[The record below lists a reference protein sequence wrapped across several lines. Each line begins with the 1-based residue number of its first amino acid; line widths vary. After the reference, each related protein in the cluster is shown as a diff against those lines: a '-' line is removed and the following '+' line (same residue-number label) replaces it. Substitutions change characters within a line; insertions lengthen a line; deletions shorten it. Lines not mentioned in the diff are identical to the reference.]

1 MVKKLVLVGGLA
13 LVLALGLIAGRGTP
27 TKAFV
32 VPGIQDFN
40 LDLVNCLVAG
50 GSDTVSPDPEAGYPQ
65 ICAAGEDKSPGGAT
79 SYSTAIGL
87 IAGNRQGLPYVY
99 SGPGWVLQPDA
110 SVPNGTIVGDVA
122 STIDIYADG
131 LKDVLGNASNC
142 GGPPNSCGTALTL
155 PTTAPEDYVK
165 QTLAW
170 STTSG
175 CDGTD
180 ETNLNDILPGASAMT
195 PYIRYRACLTT
206 LYLQGKYRL
215 DIKAVNGVTTPLNLV
230 NLTLNWQ
237 PTTIVNLIS
246 LGGEAASPSSGLLTQ
261 DTPQASISH
270 TDAPYAANPPAPG
283 LYVRWMTEI
292 SNEDAADRALNWV
305 YSTSCKVITGSVPAL
320 VDGDADCLATV
331 ANPGGPADTN
341 DAIAD
346 QDGDGLLDGVEV
358 AWGSNPLL
366 ADTDLDGRTDAEEM
380 VGPTQL
386 LTNPK
391 VADTDIDGVPDGGL
405 TLDANGDGVPDCP
418 DANGD
423 GKGNSALCPQLDVAD
438 TGISANLDT
447 SLDGSSHRRVG
458 FRIVGWD
465 IQPDKAG
472 TDNCPGIPNGP
483 AIPGPGGDIQNNFDL
498 DSASSWGHG
507 DLYGD
512 ACDSDDENDNFPD
525 AAEPT
530 FQWDA
535 GAHQC
540 ANDKDL
546 PGGPTALSLLNPDS
560 DGDGVLDGSECWG
573 GSNPFDAGDTPGA
586 PATTGTPADKD
597 ALNNA
602 MEIDRRTEGFS
613 DQPPPAPIGVEDID
627 GDGKLGK
634 SDSDSDADGLSD
646 GCETFVTGTSPMRPD
661 SDSNGTPDGSESNL
675 VGPGKPI
682 TLHCKNLEDMDN
694 DGVTDDTDNCP
705 FVANGPADPS
715 NQVNTD
721 PKIGNGKGIA
731 GDDITVPWSVKTDK
745 KGDACDGDLDND
757 GTKNASDT
765 EPGGPGGDI
774 TYDDGPAVGGDGTW
788 KGAGDDGPSWDTNVD
803 AKLDGV
809 AACAGSL
816 GAWGSLDSDGDG
828 LLNSLEF
835 CKWGSSPLFG
845 RVDSDGDG
853 VGDCK
858 EVADVDGNNVVN
870 FPGDVIY
877 YAKAIL
883 LPPASFGQDGDFDLD
898 GNNTLN
904 FPGDVIQEAKFG
916 LIAGL
921 CK

>member
-50 GSDTVSPDPEAGYPQ
+50 GSDTVSPNPEAGYPQ
-65 ICAAGEDKSPGGAT
+65 VCAAGEDKTVGGAT
-79 SYSTAIGL
+79 AYSTAIGL
-87 IAGNRQGLPYVY
+87 TAGNRQGFPYVY
-99 SGPGWVLQPDA
+99 SGPGWVLQNDGA
-110 SVPNGTIVGDVA
+110 VANGAIVGDVA

-131 LKDVLGNASNC
+131 AKDVLGNASNC
-142 GGPPNSCGTALTL
+142 GGPPNNCPVGTPLTL
-155 PTTAPEDYVK
+155 PTTTPEDYVK
-165 QTLAW
+165 QSLAW
-170 STTSG
+170 NATSG

-180 ETNLNDILPGASAMT
+180 ETFLNDILPGASAMT
-195 PYIRYRACLTT
+195 PYVRYRACLTT
-206 LYLQGKYRL
+206 IFLQGIYRV
-215 DIKAVNGVTTPLNLV
+215 DIRALNGVTTPLNLV
-230 NLTLNWQ
+230 NLTLNWA
-237 PTTIVNLIS
+237 PATIVNLIT
-246 LGGEAASPSSGLLTQ
+246 LGGEAASPSTGLLTQ

-270 TDAPYAANPPAPG
+270 TDAPFATNPTVATGPG

-292 SNEDAADRALNWV
+292 SAEDAADRALNFV
-305 YSTSCKVITGSVPAL
+305 YGTSCKTIGPAL

-331 ANPGGPADTN
+331 ANGGGPADTN
-341 DAIAD
+341 DANPD
-346 QDGDGLLDGVEV
+346 QDNDGLLDGVEV

-366 ADTDLDGRTDAEEM
+366 ADTDGDGRTDAEEM
-380 VGPTQL
+380 VGPTQF

-405 TLDANGDGVPDCP
+405 TLDATGDGVPDCP

-423 GKGNSALCPQLDVAD
+423 GKGNSALCAALDAAD
-438 TGISANLDT
+438 TGINVVSKEA
-447 SLDGSSHRRVG
+447 DGSSHVRVG
-458 FRIVGWD
+458 FRIVGTD
-465 IQPDKAG
+465 IEADGGG
-472 TDNCPGIPNGP
+472 TDNCPGIPNAG
-483 AIPGPGGDIQNNFDL
+483 QTNFDL
-498 DSASSWGHG
+498 DSLTSWGHG
-507 DLYGD
+507 DLTGD

-546 PGGPTALSLLNPDS
+546 PGPPTPLSLGNPDS

-573 GSNPFDAGDTPGA
+573 GSNPIDAGDTPGA

-602 MEIDRRTEGFS
+602 METDRRTEGFS
-613 DQPPPAPIGVEDID
+613 DPPTGPIGVEDID

-634 SDSDSDADGLSD
+634 SDSDSDGDGLSD
-646 GCETFVTGTSPMRPD
+646 GCEAFVTGTSPMRPD
-661 SDSNGTPDGSESNL
+661 SDSNGTPDPAESNL
-675 VGPGKPI
+675 AARI
-682 TLHCKNLEDMDN
+682 AAYCKNLEDMDN

-705 FVANGPADPS
+705 FVANLAQTNTNPA
-715 NQVNTD
+715 
-721 PKIGNGKGIA
+721 IGNGKGIA
-731 GDDITVPWSVKTDK
+731 LDDSTVPWSVKTDK

-757 GTKNASDT
+757 GLKNASDP

-788 KGAGDDGPSWDTNVD
+788 KGTGDDGPSWDTDSN

-845 RVDSDGDG
+845 RVDSDGDT

-883 LPPASFGQDGDFDLD
+883 LGDAAFGKDGDFDLD